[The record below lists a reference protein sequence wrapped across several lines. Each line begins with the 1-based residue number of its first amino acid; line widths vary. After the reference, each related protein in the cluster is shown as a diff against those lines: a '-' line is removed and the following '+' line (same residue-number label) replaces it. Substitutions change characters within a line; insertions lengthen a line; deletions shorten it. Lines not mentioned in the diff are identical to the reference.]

1 MSRNKK
7 HSRASPATNPFP
19 DGIHSEKLRFV
30 RRRDLSPYIPEM
42 LGSESKVLMV
52 ECVELLV
59 LRHGTV
65 VFTRPIHVI
74 IVDVEL
80 LFKSQ
85 KKRKV
90 KNKNIQADNQIGK

>member
-1 MSRNKK
+1 
-7 HSRASPATNPFP
+7 
-19 DGIHSEKLRFV
+19 
-30 RRRDLSPYIPEM
+30 M
-42 LGSESKVLMV
+42 LGFESKVLMV

-65 VFTRPIHVI
+65 VFTFPIL

-85 KKRKV
+85 KKKTFKLITKLASNLYLREKRAQ
-90 KNKNIQADNQIGK
+90 NLLLSFYHL

>member
-1 MSRNKK
+1 
-7 HSRASPATNPFP
+7 
-19 DGIHSEKLRFV
+19 
-30 RRRDLSPYIPEM
+30 M
-42 LGSESKVLMV
+42 LGFESKVLMV

-65 VFTRPIHVI
+65 VFTRPILVI

-85 KKRKV
+85 IKKQP
-90 KNKNIQADNQIGK
+90 NIQADNQISK

>member
-1 MSRNKK
+1 
-7 HSRASPATNPFP
+7 
-19 DGIHSEKLRFV
+19 
-30 RRRDLSPYIPEM
+30 M

-65 VFTRPIHVI
+65 VFTRPIPVI

-85 KKRKV
+85 KKK
-90 KNKNIQADNQIGK
+90 KNIQADNQISK

>member
-1 MSRNKK
+1 
-7 HSRASPATNPFP
+7 
-19 DGIHSEKLRFV
+19 
-30 RRRDLSPYIPEM
+30 M
-42 LGSESKVLMV
+42 LGFESKVLMV

-65 VFTRPIHVI
+65 VFTRPILVI

-85 KKRKV
+85 IKK
-90 KNKNIQADNQIGK
+90 NNQNIQADNQISK

>member
-1 MSRNKK
+1 
-7 HSRASPATNPFP
+7 
-19 DGIHSEKLRFV
+19 
-30 RRRDLSPYIPEM
+30 M

-59 LRHGTV
+59 FRHGIV
-65 VFTRPIHVI
+65 VFTRPILVI

-85 KKRKV
+85 KK
-90 KNKNIQADNQIGK
+90 KNIQADNQISK

>member
-1 MSRNKK
+1 M
-7 HSRASPATNPFP
+7 
-19 DGIHSEKLRFV
+19 L
-30 RRRDLSPYIPEM
+30 YIPEM

-52 ECVELLV
+52 ERVELLV

-65 VFTRPIHVI
+65 VFTRPILVI

-85 KKRKV
+85 KK
-90 KNKNIQADNQIGK
+90 NIQADNQISK

>member
-7 HSRASPATNPFP
+7 HPRASPATNRFP

-30 RRRDLSPYIPEM
+30 RRRDLSPVYTGM
-42 LGSESKVLMV
+42 LGFESKVLMV

-65 VFTRPIHVI
+65 VFTRSILVI
-74 IVDVEL
+74 TVDVEL

-85 KKRKV
+85 KKKNTKTFKV
-90 KNKNIQADNQIGK
+90 ITKLASNL

>member
-1 MSRNKK
+1 M
-7 HSRASPATNPFP
+7 
-19 DGIHSEKLRFV
+19 L
-30 RRRDLSPYIPEM
+30 YIPEM

-65 VFTRPIHVI
+65 VFTRPILVI

-85 KKRKV
+85 IKK
-90 KNKNIQADNQIGK
+90 NNQNIQADNQISK

>member
-1 MSRNKK
+1 M
-7 HSRASPATNPFP
+7 
-19 DGIHSEKLRFV
+19 L
-30 RRRDLSPYIPEM
+30 YIPEM

-52 ECVELLV
+52 ERVELLV

-65 VFTRPIHVI
+65 VFTRPILVI

-85 KKRKV
+85 IKKKHSS
-90 KNKNIQADNQIGK
+90 

>member
-19 DGIHSEKLRFV
+19 DGIHSEKLKFV

-42 LGSESKVLMV
+42 LGSESKILMV

-65 VFTRPIHVI
+65 VFTRPILVTL
-74 IVDVEL
+74 VDVEL

-85 KKRKV
+85 KK
-90 KNKNIQADNQIGK
+90 NIQADNQISK

>member
-1 MSRNKK
+1 
-7 HSRASPATNPFP
+7 
-19 DGIHSEKLRFV
+19 
-30 RRRDLSPYIPEM
+30 M

-59 LRHGTV
+59 LRHGIV
-65 VFTRPIHVI
+65 VFTRPILVI

-85 KKRKV
+85 KKTKTKTFKLITKLASNLYLREKRAR
-90 KNKNIQADNQIGK
+90 NLLLSF

>member
-1 MSRNKK
+1 
-7 HSRASPATNPFP
+7 
-19 DGIHSEKLRFV
+19 
-30 RRRDLSPYIPEM
+30 M

-59 LRHGTV
+59 LRHGIV
-65 VFTRPIHVI
+65 LFTRPILVI

-85 KKRKV
+85 KK
-90 KNKNIQADNQIGK
+90 KNIQADNQISK

>member
-1 MSRNKK
+1 
-7 HSRASPATNPFP
+7 
-19 DGIHSEKLRFV
+19 
-30 RRRDLSPYIPEM
+30 M

-52 ECVELLV
+52 ERVELLV

-65 VFTRPIHVI
+65 VFTRPILVI

-85 KKRKV
+85 IKKKHSS
-90 KNKNIQADNQIGK
+90 

>member
-1 MSRNKK
+1 
-7 HSRASPATNPFP
+7 
-19 DGIHSEKLRFV
+19 
-30 RRRDLSPYIPEM
+30 M

-52 ECVELLV
+52 ERVELLV

-65 VFTRPIHVI
+65 VFTRPILVI

-85 KKRKV
+85 IK
-90 KNKNIQADNQIGK
+90 KNIQADNQISK

>member
-1 MSRNKK
+1 
-7 HSRASPATNPFP
+7 
-19 DGIHSEKLRFV
+19 
-30 RRRDLSPYIPEM
+30 M

-59 LRHGTV
+59 LRHGIV
-65 VFTRPIHVI
+65 VFTRPILVI

-85 KKRKV
+85 KK
-90 KNKNIQADNQIGK
+90 NIQADNQICQKPISAREARSESLTLLLTPLKKTNQVNFNRFNSFQSHKVIIR

>member
-1 MSRNKK
+1 
-7 HSRASPATNPFP
+7 
-19 DGIHSEKLRFV
+19 
-30 RRRDLSPYIPEM
+30 M

-65 VFTRPIHVI
+65 VFTRPILVI

-85 KKRKV
+85 IKK
-90 KNKNIQADNQIGK
+90 NNQNIQADNQISM